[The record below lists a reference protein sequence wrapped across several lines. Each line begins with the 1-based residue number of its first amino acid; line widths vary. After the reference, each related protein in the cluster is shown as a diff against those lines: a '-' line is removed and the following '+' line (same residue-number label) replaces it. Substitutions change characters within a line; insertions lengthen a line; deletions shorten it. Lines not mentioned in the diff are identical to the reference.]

1 MHETSLMQF
10 TLDAVERKCLQ
21 MNIRHVKSIRIV
33 VGDLRGALP
42 DLMQEAFHILTYKR
56 PVFHGAALEIETRP
70 VVLRCASCGGR
81 FTPEAFHAVRCPACG
96 AAEYTVEAGNEL
108 YIDSFEGEETP

>member
-21 MNIRHVKSIRIV
+21 MGIRHVKSVRIV

-42 DLMQEAFHILTYKR
+42 DLMQEAFRILTYKR
-56 PVFHGAALEIETRP
+56 PAFHGAVLEIETRP
-70 VVLRCASCGGR
+70 VMLRCESCGAR
-81 FTPEAFHAVRCPACG
+81 FAPEEFHAVRCPACG
-96 AAEYTVEAGNEL
+96 AAAYAVEAGNEL
-108 YIDSFEGEETP
+108 YIDSFEGE

>member
-1 MHETSLMQF
+1 MRF
-10 TLDAVERKCLQ
+10 TLDAVERKCVQ

-42 DLMQEAFHILTYKR
+42 DLMQEAFRILTYKR

-70 VVLRCASCGGR
+70 VVLRCKNCGAR
-81 FTPEAFHAVRCPACG
+81 FAPEEFHAVTCPACG
-96 AAEYTVEAGNEL
+96 AAAYAVEQGNEL